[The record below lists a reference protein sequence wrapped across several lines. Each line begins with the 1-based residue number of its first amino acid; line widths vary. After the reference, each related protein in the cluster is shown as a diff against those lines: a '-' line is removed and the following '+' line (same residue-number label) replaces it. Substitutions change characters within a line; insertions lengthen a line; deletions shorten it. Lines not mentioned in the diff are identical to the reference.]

1 MILLLAKW
9 KLNFS
14 RRAAIFAELSLY
26 LKYSLCPE
34 SHHPNQFHVRQ
45 FAKLNKIFQIILE
58 VLKTNAFFLGDD
70 SWMFFR
76 KTPCVTKQLKFHTN
90 LFIHSPSSRESFS
103 CFKRSSFFLAMSSIC
118 NALIEGVSWFSWL
131 KKSYNWSRQHLIWKK
146 GSNGEISMLAR
157 KSKLRL
163 DQEKGKT
170 WKNLKPFSLK
180 RCHRK
185 CYDNFNYT
193 WITNL

>member
-103 CFKRSSFFLAMSSIC
+103 CFKRSSFFLAISSIC

-157 KSKLRL
+157 KSKTPFGPGKRENL
-163 DQEKGKT
+163 EK
-170 WKNLKPFSLK
+170 LKAVFFKMMSSKML
-180 RCHRK
+180 
-185 CYDNFNYT
+185 
-193 WITNL
+193 W